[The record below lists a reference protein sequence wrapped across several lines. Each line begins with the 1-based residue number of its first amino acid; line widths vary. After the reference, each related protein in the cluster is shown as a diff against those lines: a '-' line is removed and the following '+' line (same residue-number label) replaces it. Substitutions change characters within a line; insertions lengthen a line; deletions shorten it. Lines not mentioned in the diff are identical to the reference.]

1 MVAKAVRALLLPAL
15 VLIATVV
22 PGAASATH
30 PSPAPRPTLLV
41 AGLAGGSGSVV
52 GPDGA
57 LYVTERTP
65 GRVSRVDPRTGR
77 RSTFASGLPPAVVP
91 VLGAMDIAFID
102 RTAYVLV
109 SGVAADVGGDD
120 VVGIYR
126 VDGPQRFTVVADIGA
141 WATTHPPPPPFFVPT
156 GTQYSLQPY
165 RGGFVVTDA
174 HHNRV
179 LRVGLD
185 GTISVVIQFGNLVPT
200 GLEVRGKTIYVTQA
214 GPVPHLPENGKVLKI
229 DPRSG
234 TATEIAA
241 GGRLL
246 VDVELGRGGTLFAL
260 AQGFFVPGHPEGS
273 PAEPNTGRLLLVGKR
288 GTLTTVADRLNQP
301 TSLEIIGDTA
311 YVVTLGG
318 EIWKVE
324 GI

>member
-1 MVAKAVRALLLPAL
+1 MVAKAARTLLLPAL
-15 VLIATVV
+15 ALIAAVV

-57 LYVTERTP
+57 LYVTERTV

-77 RSTFASGLPPAVVP
+77 VTTFASGLPPAVVP
-91 VLGAMDIAFID
+91 VLGAMDIAFIG

-179 LRVGLD
+179 LQVGLD

-229 DPRSG
+229 APRSG
-234 TATEIAA
+234 TATEIAS

-246 VDVELGRGGTLFAL
+246 VDVELGKGGTLFAL

-273 PAEPNTGRLLLVGKR
+273 PAEPNTGRLLRVGKH
-288 GTLTTVADRLNQP
+288 GTLTSVADGLNQP
-301 TSLEIIGDTA
+301 TSLEIIGRTG

-318 EIWKVE
+318 EIWKIE